1 MAGRERRKSKNVKMD
16 MTPMID
22 VVFQL
27 IIFFILT
34 MTVTSQN
41 LKDVVL
47 PTALTAV
54 EEKTDEEDNVLM
66 LHLYND
72 TATRG
77 DSLPSNLDAWHIT
90 APDSSVRYQTVE
102 EVAQL
107 LTDHVAQHGKQD
119 PNNPTMSNLRVLVR
133 GDLRA
138 PSHYF
143 AVILKACQFETVRIY
158 QVEVSIAPPPDQI
171 RVWEQGQAR

>member
-1 MAGRERRKSKNVKMD
+1 MATRERRKSKNVKMD

-54 EEKTDEEDNVLM
+54 PESPTEEDNVLM

-72 TATRG
+72 TARRA
-77 DSLPSNLDAWHIT
+77 DSMPSDVDSWHIT

-102 EVAQL
+102 QVAQM
-107 LTDHVAQHGKQD
+107 LTDHVAKHGRMD
-119 PNNPTMSNLRVLVR
+119 PDFPTMSNLRVLVR

-143 AVILKACQFETVRIY
+143 AVILKACQAETVRIY
-158 QVEVSIAPPPDQI
+158 RVEVSIAPPPETI
-171 RVWEQGQAR
+171 TPW